1 MTVGRLIPGA
11 ILVILGGLF
20 LTANFGYLD
29 WGVVASIWMLW
40 PLILI
45 LIGIQLVFGKR
56 QQWLAAILVVAVLA
70 GGAALIV
77 LGEDRVPWAFG
88 GGLTTAV
95 IEGPS
100 TTGIGDATAYLDV
113 GAARIDLGS
122 QTAGVMS
129 RGTFESRR
137 RDPQVRH
144 DVTGS
149 TYSLDLRQQSGMQVF
164 PNGLRGDRVNVDL
177 AAGIPWKIQLDTGA
191 ADANLDLTDIMLREL
206 LIDAG
211 ASSVDLTVGPN
222 VEDGARVI
230 IDGGAGSYTLRLP
243 RSLDIDLSTDAGV
256 SSVNVDQD
264 FERTG
269 DRYHHDGGGHSLR
282 VELSAGV
289 SSISVS
295 LY

>member
-20 LTANFGYLD
+20 LAANFGYLD
-29 WGVVASIWMLW
+29 WGVVTSIWQLW

-77 LGEDRVPWAFG
+77 LGEDRAPWAFG
-88 GGLTTAV
+88 GSLTTAA

-100 TTGIGDATAYLDV
+100 TTGINDATAYLDV
-113 GAARIDLGS
+113 GAARIDIGS

-129 RGTFESRR
+129 RGTFESRG

-144 DVTGS
+144 DVTDN
-149 TYSLDLRQQSGMQVF
+149 TYSLDLRQQSGIQVF
-164 PNGLRGDRVNVDL
+164 PNSLRGDRVDVDL
-177 AAGIPWKIQLDTGA
+177 AADIPWKIQLDTGA
-191 ADANLDLTDIMLREL
+191 ADVNLDLTGIILREL

-264 FERTG
+264 FEHTG
-269 DRYHHDGGGHSLR
+269 DRYQHDGGGNSLR